1 MSLSAT
7 TNAGVTKLLT
17 RRLEQ
22 FGCVQVPSHGVSMYP
37 FIKEGD
43 NCLFKVVEPYGISEG
58 DVILYRTV
66 KENLVGHRV
75 IQIIHDEHNTRYIC
89 KGDTN
94 CYPDAPVRSDRVL
107 GKLVTIYRRGK
118 AIHLDGR
125 TRRLWTWAVL
135 RIPLLLRMSRWAV
148 IRLDIW
154 RHRLEK
160 LRK

>member
-7 TNAGVTKLLT
+7 TNAGVTRLLT

-22 FGCVQVPSHGVSMYP
+22 FGFVQVPSHGVSMHP

-43 NCLFKVVEPYGISEG
+43 NCVFKVVELDGITEG
-58 DVILYRTV
+58 DVILYRSV
-66 KENLVGHRV
+66 QENLVGHRV
-75 IQIIHDEHNTRYIC
+75 IQIIHDEHQTRYVC

-94 CYPDAPVRSDRVL
+94 RHPDAPVSSDRVL
-107 GKLVTIYRRGK
+107 GKLVIIHRRGK
-118 AIHLDGR
+118 AIHLDSR

-135 RIPLLLRMSRWAV
+135 RIPLLLKMSRWSV
-148 IRLDIW
+148 IRLDVW